1 LKSLEGRSDDFL
13 TLGTGKLISPMPLRV
28 RLEMINGIREYRLI
42 LENTN
47 TFDIQIVKGQNFKG
61 ATIEEVKNVLREIL
75 GKDARTNISIV
86 DEIPREKS
94 AKIRLIASKV
104 GLYL

>member
-1 LKSLEGRSDDFL
+1 
-13 TLGTGKLISPMPLRV
+13 
-28 RLEMINGIREYRLI
+28 
-42 LENTN
+42 
-47 TFDIQIVKGQNFKG
+47 
-61 ATIEEVKNVLREIL
+61 VLREIL